1 MEAPDTNKNG
11 DMVVIKG
18 HEFVHISN
26 QVSITQR
33 KLMNVLLYN
42 AYDSLLTQEI
52 HSITISTLLDLMDY
66 ETNNYDFLKEAFR
79 GLVDVKFEWN
89 LLGPKGDKWGIA
101 TALAQAEIE
110 GNVCKYS
117 YAPKV
122 REKLFNPEI
131 YAQID
136 LRIQGKFKS
145 NYALALYENCS
156 RFRSLKK
163 TTWISL
169 PVLRQLL
176 GVPDTSYR
184 DEFKIFNRE
193 VIKPSVASVN
203 EISNIL
209 IEAEFQRENRKVV
222 AIRFL
227 IADRHQALPDLTESD
242 NEVDPAIVLRLQDFG
257 LSEKNA
263 KTEGAVHSA
272 EYITSVLDYVE
283 AKVAEGKVK
292 DIPAYTV
299 RALKEGWML
308 HDTKFARSKREREEF
323 DKRSKDYEREM
334 ANIKE
339 AFSDYRKSRIAQI
352 REELSGEDLE
362 DLRSEFLSVL
372 EPHERD
378 ILKRSGFDSSI
389 IQARFNSYIAGKFL
403 TKPEEMDI
411 DAFIKFS
418 GFDVPEPPVL
428 PKTRAVR
435 QKKTP
440 EKPSVE

>member
-1 MEAPDTNKNG
+1 MDGTDSSKNH
-11 DMVVIKG
+11 DMVLIKG

-52 HSITISTLLDLMDY
+52 HSITIPMLLELMGY

-89 LLGPKGDKWGIA
+89 LLGAKGEKWGIA

-110 GNVCKYS
+110 GNLCKYS

-131 YAQID
+131 YAAID

-145 NYALALYENCS
+145 NYALALYENCL

-163 TTWISL
+163 TTWIAL

-176 GVPDTSYR
+176 GVPDTAYR

-193 VIKPSVASVN
+193 VIKPSIALVN
-203 EISNIL
+203 EVSNIE

-227 IADRHQALPDLTESD
+227 ITEKQQALPDLSD
-242 NEVDPAIVLRLQDFG
+242 TGIQIDPATLQRLQDFG
-257 LSEKNA
+257 LGEKHA
-263 KTEGAVHSA
+263 RSVAAVHSA
-272 EYITSVLDYVE
+272 DYIGSVLDYVE
-283 AKVAEGKVK
+283 TKVKEGKVK
-292 DIPAYTV
+292 DVPAYTV
-299 RALKEGWML
+299 RAIKEGWML
-308 HDTKFARSKREREEF
+308 HDTKFARAKREKEEF
-323 DKRSKDYEREM
+323 EKRSKDYEREM
-334 ANIKE
+334 ANLKE
-339 AFSDYRKSRIAQI
+339 AFSDFRKSRIAQI
-352 REELSGEDLE
+352 RESLTAEDLE
-362 DLRSEFLSVL
+362 ALRNEFLGCL
-372 EPHERD
+372 QPHERD
-378 ILKRSGFDSSI
+378 LLKRSGFDSAI
-389 IQARFNSYIAGKFL
+389 IQGRFNSFVAGKYL
-403 TKPEEMDI
+403 TKPEDI
-411 DAFIKFS
+411 DLDAFIQYS
-418 GFDVPEPPVL
+418 GFNLPELPAP
-428 PKTRAVR
+428 PKTRALR
-435 QKKTP
+435 QKKVA
-440 EKPSVE
+440 E